1 MKILDISVELSPAM
15 VRWEEDAPMQIRQVL
30 DLHAGDPYNLSEIE
44 MSVHQGSHMDA
55 PHHFL
60 QNGALVEDFP
70 LELLIGEAQVLAIP
84 DAAESITAALLQT
97 LGIKEGIKRL
107 LFKTR
112 NSQFW
117 KTDPHDFREDFVSL
131 SLDGADYLISLSVE
145 LVGIDYLSISP
156 ADDFR
161 PVHTRLMERNIAIVE
176 TLDLSEVQPGI
187 YTLVCLPL
195 KLKGVEGA
203 PVRAVLLQD

>member
-15 VRWEEDAPMQIRQVL
+15 VRWEGDAPMRIRQVL
-30 DLHAGDPYNLSEIE
+30 DLDAGDPYNLSEIE

-60 QNGALVEDFP
+60 HEGAMIEDFP
-70 LELLIGEAQVLAIP
+70 LERLIGETQVLAVP
-84 DAAESITAALLQT
+84 DEAESITAEVLQT

-117 KTDPHDFREDFVSL
+117 KTDPHDYREDFVSL
-131 SLDGADYLISLSVE
+131 SLDGADHLISLGVE

-161 PVHTRLMERNIAIVE
+161 PVHTRLMENGIAIVE
-176 TLDLSEVQPGI
+176 TLDLSEVPAGF
-187 YTLVCLPL
+187 YTLICLPL